1 MIKHKPFTLIEIT
14 LALGVVAVGVV
25 AILGLFPVGSN
36 ATRDAIGFTHAA
48 ESADNFLQ
56 LVENYAHEDWTFLN
70 SIPGAKPTD
79 SGTHQ
84 PPLGDTGE
92 PGSHGT
98 VHAIGTGL
106 YQVVSFHDNDLTDN
120 RLGSDAIVDF
130 NGVVAIWKEDSPELD
145 EDNNPTSPNNR
156 DIGVLLK
163 AEVSW
168 PAQRPYD
175 GREKEIY
182 ALELFNR

>member
-1 MIKHKPFTLIEIT
+1 MIKHKSFTLIEIT
-14 LALGVVAVGVV
+14 LALGVIAVGVV

-56 LVENYAHEDWTFLN
+56 LVENYAQEDWTFLD
-70 SIPGAKPTD
+70 SIPDSKPTD
-79 SGTHQ
+79 SGTHA

-92 PGSHGT
+92 TGSHGT
-98 VHAIGTGL
+98 VHTLGANGL
-106 YQVVSFHDNDLTDN
+106 YQVLSFHDSDLTDN
-120 RLGSDAIVDF
+120 VLGNDAIVDF
-130 NGVVAIWKEDSPELD
+130 NGVVSVWKEESPV
-145 EDNNPTSPNNR
+145 TSNQ
-156 DIGVLLK
+156 DIAVLLK

-175 GREKEIY
+175 AREKEIY
-182 ALELFNR
+182 ALELFKR